1 MARKFG
7 VEIECTNIT
16 PSVALRTLIAAGI
29 NCHDNT
35 NYGHGGYNKWRV
47 TTDGSVSSATGGC
60 EVVSPILEGEAGIAE
75 MQRAAHALCSA
86 GATVNKTCGLH
97 VHVNAS
103 DMSGQWI
110 RNIVTRY
117 SAFETEIDSFMPA
130 SRRRSVNQFCQG
142 MSSALTYMQQNSYR
156 WNNSSA
162 SEFCNGGLSRYYKV
176 NLCSYARYQ
185 TIEFRQHSGSVNG
198 GKIANWVRFL
208 LQFVEA
214 SKPNT
219 ESVSVAPVARR
230 RGRPTRA
237 AVAARNAA
245 ALNGCS
251 TVSAPAT
258 VMTAAQYENNIN
270 NNHWRLNRNQRKIYA
285 FMRRNEGQYVSIEA
299 IRADFIWNTI
309 SEAAVKSYISVIRST
324 LGVTIKN
331 SRTFGYKLLSYQQTV
346 DLGIASRNAARR
358 AAPVTSAPVV
368 TTTPD
373 NLWRGISA
381 TIQSYYTERAMELS
395 SGSC

>member
-16 PSVALRTLIAAGI
+16 PSVALRTLVAAGI

-35 NYGHGGYNKWRV
+35 SYGHGGYNKWRV

-142 MSSALTYMQQNSYR
+142 MSSALTYMQQNSFR
-156 WNNSSA
+156 WNNASA

-219 ESVSVAPVARR
+219 ESVSATPAARR
-230 RGRPTRA
+230 RGRPSRA

-245 ALNGCS
+245 SN
-251 TVSAPAT
+251 TVSAP
-258 VMTAAQYENNIN
+258 VMTAALYENNVN
-270 NNHWRLNRNQRKIYA
+270 NAYWTLNRAQRRIYD
-285 FMRRNEGQYVSIEA
+285 FMKRNEGLYVTLSSIA
-299 IRADFIWNTI
+299 AATGSNYTTI
-309 SEAAVKSYISVIRST
+309 KSYLSVIRST

-331 SRTFGYKLLSYQQTV
+331 SRTFGYKLLPYSAV
-346 DLGIASRNAARR
+346 VANNAAARQEVR
-358 AAPVTSAPVV
+358 NTVFADLSGTVR
-368 TTTPD
+368 TPD
-373 NLWRGISA
+373 SLWRGISA

-395 SGSC
+395 NGSC

>member
-16 PSVALRTLIAAGI
+16 PEAALRTLIDAGI
-29 NCHDNT
+29 ACHDST
-35 NYGHGGYNKWRV
+35 SYGHGGYNKWRV

-60 EVVSPILEGEAGIAE
+60 EVVSPILEGEAGILD
-75 MQRAAHALCSA
+75 MQKAAQALCRA
-86 GATVNKTCGLH
+86 GATVNRTCGLH

-103 DMSGQWI
+103 DMNGQWI

-130 SRRRSVNQFCQG
+130 SRRRSVNQFCQS
-142 MSSALTYMQQNSYR
+142 MSSALTYMQQNSFR

-214 SKPNT
+214 SKPVT
-219 ESVSVAPVARR
+219 ETASVPAARR
-230 RGRPTRA
+230 RGRPSRA
-237 AVAARNAA
+237 SVAARLAA
-245 ALNGCS
+245 SMAPVNN
-251 TVSAPAT
+251 TVS
-258 VMTAAQYENNIN
+258 VMTAQEFESNVSRNY
-270 NNHWRLNRNQRKIYA
+270 WRLNYGQRKIYN
-285 FMRRNEGQYVSIEA
+285 FLKNNEGNFVSLSSIA
-299 IRADFIWNTI
+299 AQFGRI
-309 SEAAVKSYISVIRST
+309 SEAAVKSYISVIRT
-324 LGVTIKN
+324 RLGVTVKN
-331 SRTFGYKLLSYQQTV
+331 SHQFGYKLLSYTDTV
-346 DLGIASRNAARR
+346 DLGIASRNAARSAR
-358 AAPVTSAPVV
+358 PVSAPVV
-368 TTTPD
+368 ATVVSAPD
-373 NLWRGISA
+373 SLWRGIDA
-381 TIQSYYTERAMELS
+381 TLQSYYTERAMELS
-395 SGSC
+395 DAR